1 MIVTSGNRFVI
12 FNFSYFT
19 FKYIISALLL
29 KSFIVAHI
37 LMNTHLQLHEI
48 VLKVP
53 LHFYPHTISMN
64 VYSLF
69 FRRKQLPLLK
79 IQHFLRSRP
88 AHLTYKFHIVIHVR
102 FSISYDILIKGLY
115 VFFSYI
121 KNVSS
126 VWKKYP
132 LLLPS

>member
-12 FNFSYFT
+12 FSFSYFT

-29 KSFIVAHI
+29 KSFIVTHI

-69 FRRKQLPLLK
+69 FPKKTASSSENSTLP
-79 IQHFLRSRP
+79 
-88 AHLTYKFHIVIHVR
+88 
-102 FSISYDILIKGLY
+102 
-115 VFFSYI
+115 
-121 KNVSS
+121 
-126 VWKKYP
+126 KYP
-132 LLLPS
+132 SYSILLFMFDFPFPMTFLSKAYMYSFRTSKMLVVYRKNILYFCHHNI